1 MRWQVELIFKV
12 WKSTFGIEATRKM
25 KFERFLCQLLAKLLL
40 IMINWEIILAYR
52 NGIYKREGRF
62 LSIDK
67 CFKTLKSN
75 AHLFRDIINKPDCTA
90 KQLIQRIGRTFAEKH
105 WLEKRNNKVCY
116 EEIIN
121 LVLWQSIYY
130 AYIYERKRE
139 VPPSNNT
146 STLLNNKKFFEMSE
160 VTKLNPARQTGG
172 AKNHLIYSLLEP

>member
-1 MRWQVELIFKV
+1 MIFKV

-52 NGIYKREGRF
+52 NEIYKKEGRF

-75 AHLFRDIINKPDCTA
+75 AHKFREIIKKSGCTA
-90 KQLIQRIGRTFAEKH
+90 EQLIQWIGRIFAEKH
-105 WLEKRNNKVCY
+105 WLEKRNKKVCY

-121 LVLWQSIYY
+121 LEL
-130 AYIYERKRE
+130 
-139 VPPSNNT
+139 
-146 STLLNNKKFFEMSE
+146 
-160 VTKLNPARQTGG
+160 
-172 AKNHLIYSLLEP
+172 